1 MKKLIQK
8 AEILL
13 EALPFIKNFYGKTF
27 VIKYGG
33 NAMVSEKLKDN
44 FALDIVMM
52 KYIGIN
58 PVIIHGGGPQ
68 IDKTLKALGIK
79 SQFFEGQ
86 RVTNKET
93 IDVVEMVLGGKIN
106 KEIVSLIN
114 RHGGNAVGI
123 TGKDGDLIMAKR
135 HKKGKK
141 QSAETNRPEIIDLG
155 LVGEITQVNPR
166 ILETLDKNEFVPVIA
181 PIGKGEDGA
190 PLNINADFVASK
202 IAAALKAEKLILM
215 TDTEGVKNKTGKLQ
229 SGLTKK
235 EVAAMIK
242 EKVIKDGMLPK
253 VKCCLDALKAGVH
266 KTHIV
271 DGRVQHALL
280 LEIFTEDGIGTQI
293 VEKKL
298 DLTASSTPSQT

>member
-13 EALPFIKNFYGKTF
+13 EALPFIKKFYGKTF

-33 NAMVSEKLKDN
+33 NAMVSETLKDN

-58 PVIIHGGGPQ
+58 PVIVHGGGPQ
-68 IDKTLKALGIK
+68 IDKTLKELGIK

-93 IDVVEMVLGGKIN
+93 IDVVEMVLGGKVN

-135 HKKGKK
+135 YKKGKK
-141 QSAETNRPEIIDLG
+141 QSPETHRPEIIDLG
-155 LVGEITQVNPR
+155 LVGEITQVNPQ
-166 ILETLDKNEFVPVIA
+166 IL
-181 PIGKGEDGA
+181 
-190 PLNINADFVASK
+190 
-202 IAAALKAEKLILM
+202 
-215 TDTEGVKNKTGKLQ
+215 
-229 SGLTKK
+229 
-235 EVAAMIK
+235 
-242 EKVIKDGMLPK
+242 
-253 VKCCLDALKAGVH
+253 
-266 KTHIV
+266 
-271 DGRVQHALL
+271 
-280 LEIFTEDGIGTQI
+280 
-293 VEKKL
+293 
-298 DLTASSTPSQT
+298 

>member
-190 PLNINADFVASK
+190 TLNINADFVASK
-202 IAAALKAEKLILM
+202 IASALKAEKLILM

-229 SGLTKK
+229 PGLTKK
-235 EVAAMIK
+235 EVTAMIK

-298 DLTASSTPSQT
+298 DLTASSTPS

>member
-13 EALPFIKNFYGKTF
+13 EALPFIKKFYGKTF

-33 NAMVSEKLKDN
+33 NAMVSETLKDN

-58 PVIIHGGGPQ
+58 PVIVHGGGPQ
-68 IDKTLKALGIK
+68 IDKTLKALGIE

-86 RVTNKET
+86 RVTSKET
-93 IDVVEMVLGGKIN
+93 IDVIEMVLGGKVN

-114 RHGGNAVGI
+114 RHGGSAVGI

-135 HKKGKK
+135 YKKGKK
-141 QSAETNRPEIIDLG
+141 LSPETNRPEIIDLG
-155 LVGEITQVNPR
+155 LVGEITQVNPK
-166 ILETLDKNEFVPVIA
+166 ILEALDKNEFVPVIA
-181 PIGKGEDGA
+181 PIGKGEDGET
-190 PLNINADFVASK
+190 LNINADFVAAQ

-215 TDTEGVKNKTGKLQ
+215 TDTEGVKNKSGKLQ

-235 EVAAMIK
+235 EVQTMIK

-253 VKCCLDALKAGVH
+253 VNCCLDALKAGVH

-271 DGRVQHALL
+271 DGRIQHALL
-280 LEIFTEDGIGTQI
+280 LEIFTEEGIGTQI
-293 VEKKL
+293 VEKKPYL
-298 DLTASSTPSQT
+298 APSSTPG

>member
-181 PIGKGEDGA
+181 PIGKEGDGTT
-190 PLNINADFVASK
+190 LNINADFVASK
-202 IAAALKAEKLILM
+202 IASALKAEKLILM

-229 SGLTKK
+229 PGLTKK
-235 EVAAMIK
+235 EVASMIK

-298 DLTASSTPSQT
+298 DLTASSTPS

>member
-155 LVGEITQVNPR
+155 LVGEITKVNPR

-181 PIGKGEDGA
+181 PIGKGGDGTT
-190 PLNINADFVASK
+190 LNINADFVASK
-202 IAAALKAEKLILM
+202 IASALKAEKLILM
-215 TDTEGVKNKTGKLQ
+215 TDTQGVKNKTGELQ

-271 DGRVQHALL
+271 DGRIQHALL

-293 VEKKL
+293 VEKKS
-298 DLTASSTPSQT
+298 DLNTSSTPN

>member
-190 PLNINADFVASK
+190 TLNINADFVASK
-202 IAAALKAEKLILM
+202 IASALKAEKLILM

-235 EVAAMIK
+235 EVATMIK

-298 DLTASSTPSQT
+298 DLTVSSTPS

>member
-155 LVGEITQVNPR
+155 LVGEITKVNPR

-181 PIGKGEDGA
+181 PIGKGGDGA
-190 PLNINADFVASK
+190 TLNINADFVASK
-202 IAAALKAEKLILM
+202 IASALKAEKLILM

-235 EVAAMIK
+235 EVAGMIK

-298 DLTASSTPSQT
+298 DLTASSTSN

>member
-1 MKKLIQK
+1 VKKLIQK

-13 EALPFIKNFYGKTF
+13 EALPFIKKFYGKTF

-33 NAMVSEKLKDN
+33 NAMVSEGLKSN

-58 PVIIHGGGPQ
+58 PVIVHGGGPQ

-93 IDVVEMVLGGKIN
+93 IDVVEMVLGGKVN

-135 HKKGKK
+135 HSKGKK
-141 QSAETNRPEIIDLG
+141 QSPEMNHPEIIDLG

-181 PIGKGEDGA
+181 PIGKGENGET
-190 PLNINADFVASK
+190 LNINADFVASK
-202 IAAALKAEKLILM
+202 IASALKAEKLILM

-235 EVAAMIK
+235 EVGSMIK

-253 VKCCLDALKAGVH
+253 ANCCLDALKSGVN

-271 DGRVQHALL
+271 DGRIQHALL

-293 VEKKL
+293 VEKKP
-298 DLTASSTPSQT
+298 DLAPISTPA

>member
-1 MKKLIQK
+1 VKKLIQK

-190 PLNINADFVASK
+190 TLNINADFVASK
-202 IAAALKAEKLILM
+202 IASALKAEKLILM

-298 DLTASSTPSQT
+298 DLTASSTPS

>member
-155 LVGEITQVNPR
+155 LVGEITKVNPR

-181 PIGKGEDGA
+181 PIGKGGDGVT
-190 PLNINADFVASK
+190 LNINADFVASK
-202 IAAALKAEKLILM
+202 IASALKAEKLILM

-298 DLTASSTPSQT
+298 DLAAPSTPN

>member
-1 MKKLIQK
+1 VKKLIQK

-190 PLNINADFVASK
+190 TLNINADFVASK
-202 IAAALKAEKLILM
+202 IASALKAEKLILM

-235 EVAAMIK
+235 EVTKMIK

-298 DLTASSTPSQT
+298 DLTASSTPS

>member
-13 EALPFIKNFYGKTF
+13 EALPFFKKFYGKTF

-33 NAMVSEKLKDN
+33 NAMVSENLKNN

-58 PVIIHGGGPQ
+58 PVIVHGGGPQ

-93 IDVVEMVLGGKIN
+93 IDVVEMVLGGKVN

-114 RHGGNAVGI
+114 RHGGNAVGL
-123 TGKDGDLIMAKR
+123 TGKDGDLITAKR
-135 HKKGKK
+135 HSKGKK
-141 QSAETNRPEIIDLG
+141 QSPEMDHPEIIDLG

-181 PIGKGEDGA
+181 PIGKGENGET
-190 PLNINADFVASK
+190 LNINADFVASK
-202 IAAALKAEKLILM
+202 IASALKAEKLILM
-215 TDTEGVKNKTGKLQ
+215 TDTEGVKNKTGNLQ

-235 EVAAMIK
+235 EVGSMIK

-253 VKCCLDALKAGVH
+253 ANCCLDALKSGVN

-271 DGRVQHALL
+271 DGRIQHALL

-293 VEKKL
+293 VEKKS
-298 DLTASSTPSQT
+298 DLAPISTPV